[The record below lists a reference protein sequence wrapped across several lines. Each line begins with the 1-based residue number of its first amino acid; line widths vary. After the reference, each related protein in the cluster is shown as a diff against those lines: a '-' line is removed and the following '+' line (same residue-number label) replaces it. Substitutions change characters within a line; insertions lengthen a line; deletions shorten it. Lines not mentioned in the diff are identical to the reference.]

1 MFADVIVDIQ
11 HEKLDKIFQYRIPE
25 ELESRLQPG
34 MEVVVPFGKGNRQIK
49 GYVTGFSE
57 KCEYDLSKVKSILS
71 ISEKGMEIETRLIA
85 LAAWMKEHYGGT
97 MIQSLKTVL
106 PIRQKE
112 NAKVKKHLRLLLSEK
127 EGEEKAKEQNADG
140 DYADNSVSWRFVCV
154 CNPRFTKGCIA
165 EGKRESSGTF

>member
-57 KCEYDLSKVKSILS
+57 
-71 ISEKGMEIETRLIA
+71 
-85 LAAWMKEHYGGT
+85 
-97 MIQSLKTVL
+97 
-106 PIRQKE
+106 
-112 NAKVKKHLRLLLSEK
+112 NA
-127 EGEEKAKEQNADG
+127 N
-140 DYADNSVSWRFVCV
+140 
-154 CNPRFTKGCIA
+154 T
-165 EGKRESSGTF
+165 TFPK